1 MHVQHKEFAI
11 TQAAVQV
18 VVVVVGVVDMCRIEA
33 SNNAVPTRDEF
44 LQRLDAWYLTRV
56 AHNRVYAHNKK
67 QKKHADYI
75 ILLCTGEKR
84 NERRG
89 NGGCG

>member
-44 LQRLDAWYLTRV
+44 LQRLDA
-56 AHNRVYAHNKK
+56 
-67 QKKHADYI
+67 
-75 ILLCTGEKR
+75 
-84 NERRG
+84 
-89 NGGCG
+89 